1 MNLDGH
7 AVATGYLDLM
17 KNALAL
23 AGPDSNGMWSGGPA
37 GLGQRQMIFTPEDR
51 FENQPLRSLDGKRVL
66 VSDARIITGLN

>member
-23 AGPDSNGMWSGGPA
+23 AGPDSNGMWSG
-37 GLGQRQMIFTPEDR
+37 
-51 FENQPLRSLDGKRVL
+51 
-66 VSDARIITGLN
+66 